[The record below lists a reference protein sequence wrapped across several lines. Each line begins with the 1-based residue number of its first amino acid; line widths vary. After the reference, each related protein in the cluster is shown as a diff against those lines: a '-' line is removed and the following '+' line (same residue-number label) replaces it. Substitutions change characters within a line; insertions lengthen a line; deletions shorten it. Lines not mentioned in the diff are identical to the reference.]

1 MKIFVTGATGFTGS
15 FLTEQLL
22 EAGHDVVG
30 LDNQRGYRFD
40 ELKSKGAELHVGSV
54 TDKELVD
61 QLTQGCDRVYHLAAA
76 FRKVNLPRQV
86 YWDVNVEGTRNVLEA
101 AKKYNV
107 PRVLYCSTCGVH
119 GNVENPPADESSP
132 IAPADW
138 YQETKWEGEKVC
150 HEFLKTGHVDHH
162 RSSSRYLR
170 SGRSRKV
177 RHALQKSGQRKIPHG
192 WRRRDTL
199 SSLLHQAS
207 DRRDAAG
214 HRKR

>member
-1 MKIFVTGATGFTGS
+1 MKTFVTGATGFTGS

-40 ELKSKGAELHVGSV
+40 ELKSKGAELHLGSV

-107 PRVLYCSTCGVH
+107 PRVLYSSTRAVH
-119 GNVENPPADESSP
+119 ASRIRGDSKNSS
-132 IAPADW
+132 
-138 YQETKWEGEKVC
+138 V
-150 HEFLKTGHVDHH
+150 
-162 RSSSRYLR
+162 
-170 SGRSRKV
+170 
-177 RHALQKSGQRKIPHG
+177 
-192 WRRRDTL
+192 
-199 SSLLHQAS
+199 
-207 DRRDAAG
+207 
-214 HRKR
+214 

>member
-150 HEFLKTGHVDHH
+150 HEFLKDRACGSPSFV
-162 RSSSRYLR
+162 
-170 SGRSRKV
+170 
-177 RHALQKSGQRKIPHG
+177 QP
-192 WRRRDTL
+192 L
-199 SSLLHQAS
+199 SSVRAIPKGSSCFTKELPKEDSSWLAT
-207 DRRDAAG
+207 AG
-214 HRKR
+214 HIIIPVTSSI